1 MNCVKPAVPI
11 DGMPD
16 TCSIELS
23 NRLCGPESATLECQ
37 IRKAVDSGMKNILL
51 DCVALDL
58 IDSASLTAL
67 VAGLKYLK
75 AKQGNKLV
83 CVGANAT
90 VARVLTLT
98 KIDKFIPLVP
108 TRDAAQALLRGA

>member
-1 MNCVKPAVPI
+1 MNCVKPAVPV

-16 TCSIELS
+16 TCCIELS
-23 NRLCGPESATLECQ
+23 SRLCGPESATLESQ
-37 IRKAVDSGMKNILL
+37 IKKAVDSGMKNILL

-83 CVGANAT
+83 CVGANTT
-90 VARVLTLT
+90 VTRVLTLT
-98 KIDKFIPLVP
+98 KIDKFIPLVAA
-108 TRDAAQALLRGA
+108 RADALALLRGA